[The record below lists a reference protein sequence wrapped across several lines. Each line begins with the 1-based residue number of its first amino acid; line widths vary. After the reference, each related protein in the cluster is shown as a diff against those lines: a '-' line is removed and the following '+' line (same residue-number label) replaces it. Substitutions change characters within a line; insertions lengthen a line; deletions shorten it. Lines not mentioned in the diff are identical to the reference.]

1 MALWAVAG
9 PMPECVRLPDAGRE
23 WQVRIYCAGRE
34 EVRRLAQESVPEGV
48 ERHLAR
54 FWPVD
59 A

>member
-1 MALWAVAG
+1 M
-9 PMPECVRLPDAGRE
+9 RLPDAGRE